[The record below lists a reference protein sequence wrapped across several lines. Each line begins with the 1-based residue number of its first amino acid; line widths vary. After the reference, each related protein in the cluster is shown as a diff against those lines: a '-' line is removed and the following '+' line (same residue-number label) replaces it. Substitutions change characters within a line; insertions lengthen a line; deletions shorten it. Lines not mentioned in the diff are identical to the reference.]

1 MTLSRRDLL
10 LAGAV
15 GLGGLG
21 GCLGDSGGGAGGSD
35 TPSPGST
42 AADATD
48 AATDGPTTATFDAHP
63 ATADVAAQPRLGSA
77 DADVQI
83 VAFEDPSCP
92 RCRAFERNTVPEIRS
107 ELVEPGTGSFV
118 VRTAPLVYPWG
129 EPAIHALEATYA
141 RDADAFWGLL
151 GHYFEAQSSFDA
163 DNVRSKTAS
172 WLSANTEL
180 DGEGVVEA
188 ADGDEAAAA
197 VAADVDAAEAA
208 NVTGTPTVFLF
219 RDGSYVTRA
228 TGSVSF
234 DLIRSALGL

>member
-1 MTLSRRDLL
+1 MTLSRRDLMV
-10 LAGAV
+10 AGGV
-15 GLGGLG
+15 GLGGLA
-21 GCLGDSGGGAGGSD
+21 GCLGGAGDRAGG
-35 TPSPGST
+35 TETT
-42 AADATD
+42 ASGATD
-48 AATDGPTTATFDAHP
+48 ADPTDAPTTATFDAHP
-63 ATADVAAQPRLGSA
+63 ATTDLAAQPRLGSA

-129 EPAIHALEATYA
+129 DPAIHALEATYA

-151 GHYFEAQSSFDA
+151 DHYFEAQSSFDV

-180 DGEGVVEA
+180 DGERVVEA
-188 ADGDEAAAA
+188 AAGEEAAAA

-228 TGSVSF
+228 AGSVSF